1 MRAVDLENAYA
12 RPYEN
17 GETDSRNNLCELG
30 VRYTPLTLTDTQ
42 QERLEDLH
50 SAIVNDVTDEMGIED
65 NVIPCKRIRS
75 LWSHEP
81 AVGTAYT
88 AQLVDIG
95 YQEERPDDPRESR
108 DLQFLEEIDEN
119 DFVIR
124 AAPDDT
130 NCGMWGE
137 LLSTIAQERGAAG
150 ALIDGATRDSRMIEK
165 HGFPVWS
172 EGHSSIESFGRVSLR
187 ETEVPVEVEGVT
199 INPDDVVM
207 ADYESIAVISPDIVD
222 EVIERATEELEEED
236 EIRED
241 IRSGDSV
248 YEVWDRYETL

>member
-1 MRAVDLENAYA
+1 MSIT
-12 RPYEN
+12 
-17 GETDSRNNLCELG
+17 ETQR
-30 VRYTPLTLTDTQ
+30 
-42 QERLEDLH
+42 ERLESLH
-50 SAIVNDVTDEMGIED
+50 SAMINDITDDMGIDD

-75 LWSHEP
+75 LWSREP

-88 AQLVDIG
+88 SQYVEIG
-95 YQEERPDDPRESR
+95 YEEKRTEDPR
-108 DLQFLEEIDEN
+108 DAPGLQYLEEIGEG

-130 NCGMWGE
+130 RSGMWGE

-150 ALIDGATRDSRMIEK
+150 ALIDGATRDSRMIED

-172 EGHSSIESFGRVSLR
+172 EGHSSVESFGRVSLR
-187 ETEVPVEVEGVT
+187 ETEVPVEIEGVT
-199 INPDDVVM
+199 INPGDVVF
-207 ADYESIAVISPDIVD
+207 ADYESIAIIPPDIVD
-222 EVIERATEELEEED
+222 EVIERGEEEMELED
-236 EIRED
+236 RVRDD